1 MSLVATPPPTDVRD
15 DALERLLGDIAVSIR
30 SQHRI
35 LASVDE
41 VIALEPDAQSLIY
54 VLAGEVSLPGA
65 GAPPRAFTTG
75 DALLSSG
82 QRATSLHIQAGS
94 RVLVSSLALAAT
106 AVHLSALLPS
116 VAWIRRFDEREP
128 AAATFAHHMGIEA
141 PQRHVERDGDMVI
154 CRMMATMLMQSMI
167 RAWAAVGCAPAG
179 WPSRTGDPFLDRVLT
194 AVDDDPGRDWTVEQM
209 SSVAAMSRSVFAARF
224 HAALGRSPVGYV
236 TEVRMETAKQ
246 LLDAGSPV
254 SDTSR
259 SLGYTSDEGFSR
271 AFRRATGVAPSRW
284 RANRRAPTVV

>member
-128 AAATFAHHMGIEA
+128 AAATLAHHMGIEA

-167 RAWAAVGCAPAG
+167 RAWAAVGCAP
-179 WPSRTGDPFLDRVLT
+179 
-194 AVDDDPGRDWTVEQM
+194 
-209 SSVAAMSRSVFAARF
+209 
-224 HAALGRSPVGYV
+224 
-236 TEVRMETAKQ
+236 
-246 LLDAGSPV
+246 
-254 SDTSR
+254 
-259 SLGYTSDEGFSR
+259 
-271 AFRRATGVAPSRW
+271 
-284 RANRRAPTVV
+284 

>member
-1 MSLVATPPPTDVRD
+1 MSLVATPPPVEVRD
-15 DALERLLGDIAVSIR
+15 DALERLLGDIAVSVR

-41 VIALEPDAQSLIY
+41 VIALEPDALSLIY
-54 VLAGEVSLPGA
+54 VLAGEVNLPGDDTL
-65 GAPPRAFTTG
+65 PRAFTTG

-82 QRATSLHIQAGS
+82 QRATTLRIPAGS

-106 AVHLSALLPS
+106 AAHLRTLLPS
-116 VAWIRRFDEREP
+116 VAWIRGFDDLEP
-128 AAATFAHHMGIEA
+128 AAAALAHHMGIET
-141 PQRHVERDGDMVI
+141 PQRRSERDGDMVI
-154 CRMMATMLMQSMI
+154 CRMMATMLVQSMI
-167 RAWAAVGCAPAG
+167 RAWAAIGCAPAG
-179 WPSRTGDPFLDRVLT
+179 WPSRTGDPFLDRVLV

-224 HAALGRSPVGYV
+224 HAALGRSPAGYV
-236 TEVRMETAKQ
+236 TEVRMNTAKQ
-246 LLDAGSPV
+246 LLDAGGAV

-271 AFRRATGVAPSRW
+271 AFRRATGMTPSVW
-284 RANRRAPTVV
+284 RSTRRAPVVV

>member
-128 AAATFAHHMGIEA
+128 AAATLAHHMGIEA

>member
-1 MSLVATPPPTDVRD
+1 M
-15 DALERLLGDIAVSIR
+15 
-30 SQHRI
+30 
-35 LASVDE
+35 
-41 VIALEPDAQSLIY
+41 
-54 VLAGEVSLPGA
+54 
-65 GAPPRAFTTG
+65 
-75 DALLSSG
+75 
-82 QRATSLHIQAGS
+82 
-94 RVLVSSLALAAT
+94 
-106 AVHLSALLPS
+106 HLSALLPS

-128 AAATFAHHMGIEA
+128 AAATLAHHMGIEA

-246 LLDAGSPV
+246 LLDAGNPV